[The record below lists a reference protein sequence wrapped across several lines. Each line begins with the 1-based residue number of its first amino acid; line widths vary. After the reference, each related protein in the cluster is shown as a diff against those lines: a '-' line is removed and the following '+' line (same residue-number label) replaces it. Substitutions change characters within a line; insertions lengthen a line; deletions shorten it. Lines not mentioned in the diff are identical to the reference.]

1 MTATI
6 SRLLPAL
13 CAALGAV
20 LWWNVVQRGTGDALV
35 LTAVLIAVGAARPD
49 QALLVVAG
57 LAPLGGALAA
67 LTGSRVSW
75 TDPLLLAATTG
86 WLIHRTI
93 RPRPLDRTATAL
105 TLLYA
110 AAALVSFGVLLVA
123 LTHATTPPGAAADYD
138 VWRILRHRH
147 PLLSHPLAPDAPA
160 LVRALGGAGVFLLAV
175 ETAMTSPAT
184 AGRAVRLLAFAI
196 AGTAILNINRL
207 FEIALRQPDTLSTL
221 IGLQRRL
228 RITTTFPDPNAAGAL
243 FLLAIPTAAA
253 AVMRPG
259 RARLFWAGCLVL
271 LLAGVW
277 LSGSRTVLVT
287 VPAVL
292 TAILVMPTLDLT
304 ARRRWWLLAGLVAAV
319 ALIWSTYPRWAAHG
333 RASTALEIRVE
344 LLKTTGRMLQ
354 DSPLFGVGLGKYYER
369 SGEYATEGL
378 RKHYRVQNAHNQI
391 AQVFGELG
399 ITGGL
404 LFVALLMTALAPAA
418 AAIRTG
424 QAGPLVWQLLIA
436 VTGFLI
442 ASLTMHP
449 LLVSEVNAAFWIAT
463 GLLRGVARPAREPD
477 RRRVAAAARWMVPVA
492 VGLLMASTPGR
503 VEAELS
509 SRRLAGHA
517 VGLSRWRTDPVV
529 GRYRVGDGP
538 IALYIREETGTI
550 RLPLR
555 IRGASAPAE
564 VTVSVDRKPISSVI
578 VPPGEWRWLTLTLPD
593 RQQTR
598 RVDVRWSGGTRLDVG
613 AVRAS
618 SPERAGVQ

>member
-1 MTATI
+1 
-6 SRLLPAL
+6 
-13 CAALGAV
+13 
-20 LWWNVVQRGTGDALV
+20 
-35 LTAVLIAVGAARPD
+35 
-49 QALLVVAG
+49 
-57 LAPLGGALAA
+57 ALAA

-253 AVMRPG
+253 AVMRSG

-277 LSGSRTVLVT
+277 LSGSRTVLGT

-333 RASTALEIRVE
+333 
-344 LLKTTGRMLQ
+344 
-354 DSPLFGVGLGKYYER
+354 
-369 SGEYATEGL
+369 
-378 RKHYRVQNAHNQI
+378 
-391 AQVFGELG
+391 
-399 ITGGL
+399 
-404 LFVALLMTALAPAA
+404 
-418 AAIRTG
+418 
-424 QAGPLVWQLLIA
+424 
-436 VTGFLI
+436 
-442 ASLTMHP
+442 
-449 LLVSEVNAAFWIAT
+449 
-463 GLLRGVARPAREPD
+463 
-477 RRRVAAAARWMVPVA
+477 
-492 VGLLMASTPGR
+492 
-503 VEAELS
+503 
-509 SRRLAGHA
+509 
-517 VGLSRWRTDPVV
+517 
-529 GRYRVGDGP
+529 
-538 IALYIREETGTI
+538 
-550 RLPLR
+550 
-555 IRGASAPAE
+555 
-564 VTVSVDRKPISSVI
+564 
-578 VPPGEWRWLTLTLPD
+578 
-593 RQQTR
+593 
-598 RVDVRWSGGTRLDVG
+598 
-613 AVRAS
+613 
-618 SPERAGVQ
+618 